1 MKAYSLDLRIRMF
14 SYALT
19 HSVRKTAALFRVSP
33 NTVHVLK
40 KLFIETGQLAPK
52 PSHAGRPRAISA
64 EGELYL
70 QALLREEVD
79 LTLEELRERYA
90 DTYGVTVSVGTMF
103 NTLRR
108 LRITRKKS
116 PPTTP
121 RRTARSIK
129 PKPTTIT
136 TSSMPSPSTSAST
149 SMKPVPV

>member
-1 MKAYSLDLRIRMF
+1 MKAYSLDLRMRMF

-79 LTLEELRERYA
+79 LTLEALRERYA

-108 LRITRKKS
+108 LRITRKKVHRRS
-116 PPTTP
+116 PEEPPGASSPNRALSP
-121 RRTARSIK
+121 RRRCHPLRPAPLPR
-129 PKPTTIT
+129 
-136 TSSMPSPSTSAST
+136 
-149 SMKPVPV
+149 